1 MSTFQSGGSA
11 TCVVE
16 LDEMQKPHE
25 QIRIKEPT
33 ENINHR
39 LSRVESN
46 RSKIIHTENDVD
58 GSLPSPTTATEEL
71 QRWNYPKKNMFRTFA
86 AFWGFIIMGAN
97 DAAVGVCLMPEN
109 TNSRRMLTVTGS
121 PTICTYALH

>member
-1 MSTFQSGGSA
+1 MSAFHSGGSS

-16 LDEMQKPHE
+16 LEETKGPQ
-25 QIRIKEPT
+25 QQLRIKEAT

-46 RSKIIHTENDVD
+46 RSKIIHSENDVD
-58 GSLPSPTTATEEL
+58 GSLPSPTTANEEL
-71 QRWNYPKKNMFRTFA
+71 QRWNFPPKNMFRTFA

-109 TNSRRMLTVTGS
+109 RKTR
-121 PTICTYALH
+121 